1 MLFFKKYGTILI
13 KLLLFNIV
21 LSAGIVAILLFSKNT
36 SGFSMLNI
44 SVLLICVI
52 LPNLL
57 FTFFL
62 LKSQARFM
70 KQILQSFDDITSEKN
85 FHNGEELQSSNI
97 SEAKHWARD
106 FLTNINTI
114 VNEKNRLVVELL
126 ESKKLLEHYSNNLE
140 EIVEQRTE
148 ILKWL
153 AITDPLTG
161 LYNRRYF
168 MEQLEQ
174 EFKRSRRYERDLSL
188 LMIDIDFFKRVNDT
202 FGHQTGDLVL
212 RKISSI
218 IESQLRDADVAFR
231 FGGEEFMVILPE
243 TSLQDASNVA
253 ERMRTEI
260 MHSYYHH
267 DGSEFNVTVSIG
279 IISVKCNQVESID
292 SLIQKVDDNLYMAK
306 KRGRNQIIAN

>member
-1 MLFFKKYGTILI
+1 MLFFKRYGTILI
-13 KLLLFNIV
+13 KLLLYNIV
-21 LSAGIVAILLFSKNT
+21 LSTGIVAILLFSNNST
-36 SGFSMLNI
+36 GFSMLTI
-44 SVLLICVI
+44 SVLLVCII
-52 LPNLL
+52 LLNLL

-62 LKSQARFM
+62 LKSQTRSM
-70 KQILQSFDDITSEKN
+70 NKILQSFNDITSEKN
-85 FHNGEELQSSNI
+85 LLNGEELKSSDI
-97 SEAKHWARD
+97 PEIKHWAKG

-114 VNEKNRLVVELL
+114 VKEKNELVVELL

-188 LMIDIDFFKRVNDT
+188 LMIDIDFFKRINDT

-218 IESQLRDADVAFR
+218 VESQLRDADLAFR

-253 ERMRTEI
+253 ERTRTEI

-267 DGSEFNVTVSIG
+267 DESEFNVTVSIG

-292 SLIQKVDDNLYMAK
+292 SLIKKVDDNLYMAK
-306 KRGRNQIIAN
+306 KSGRNQIVAS

>member
-1 MLFFKKYGTILI
+1 MLFFKKYGTIII
-13 KLLLFNIV
+13 KLLLYNIV
-21 LSAGIVAILLFSKNT
+21 LSTGIVAILLFSSNST
-36 SGFSMLNI
+36 GFSMLTI
-44 SVLLICVI
+44 SILLVCII
-52 LPNLL
+52 LSNLL

-62 LKSQARFM
+62 LKSQTRSM
-70 KQILQSFDDITSEKN
+70 KQILQSFSDITSEKN
-85 FHNGEELQSSNI
+85 LLNGEELKSSDI
-97 SEAKHWARD
+97 PEIKHWAKG

-114 VNEKNRLVVELL
+114 VKEKNELVVELL

-188 LMIDIDFFKRVNDT
+188 LMIDIDFFKRINDT
-202 FGHQTGDLVL
+202 YGHQTGDLVL

-218 IESQLRDADVAFR
+218 VESQLRDADLAFR

-267 DGSEFNVTVSIG
+267 DESEFNVTVSIG

-292 SLIQKVDDNLYMAK
+292 SLIKKVDDNLYMAK
-306 KRGRNQIIAN
+306 KSGRNQIVAS

>member
-1 MLFFKKYGTILI
+1 MVFFNKYGAILI
-13 KLLLFNIV
+13 KLILYNILLSTGIIAILVFSKDPTGFSV
-21 LSAGIVAILLFSKNT
+21 LSVAILLVF
-36 SGFSMLNI
+36 
-44 SVLLICVI
+44 VI
-52 LPNLL
+52 LSNLL

-62 LKSQARFM
+62 IRSQTRSV
-70 KQILQSFDDITSEKN
+70 KQIIQSFDQITSEN
-85 FHNGEELQSSNI
+85 NLGNREALQSSEI
-97 SEAKHWARD
+97 PGIKSWAKG

-114 VNEKNRLVVELL
+114 VEEKNKLVVELL

-188 LMIDIDFFKRVNDT
+188 LMVDIDYFKRVNDS

-218 IESQLRDADVAFR
+218 IESQLRDADLAFR
-231 FGGEEFMVILPE
+231 FGGEEFMIILPE
-243 TSLQDASNVA
+243 TSLEDAHSVG
-253 ERMRTEI
+253 ERTRTEI

-267 DGSEFNVTVSIG
+267 DESEFNVTASIG
-279 IISVKCNQVESID
+279 IISLKCNLVESID
-292 SLIQKVDDNLYMAK
+292 SLIKKVDENLYLAK
-306 KRGRNQIIAN
+306 KRGRNQIVAS

>member
-1 MLFFKKYGTILI
+1 MPFFTKYGTII
-13 KLLLFNIV
+13 VKLFVYNLV
-21 LSAGIVAILLFSKNT
+21 LAAGIFTIMLLTDTIADYSLTGISLLILFVILANILFSILLVKN
-36 SGFSMLNI
+36 
-44 SVLLICVI
+44 
-52 LPNLL
+52 
-57 FTFFL
+57 
-62 LKSQARFM
+62 QARHLN
-70 KQILQSFDDITSEKN
+70 QIMRSFTRITSDNPDLEKQGTRFSQN
-85 FHNGEELQSSNI
+85 KGMNQWVQG
-97 SEAKHWARD
+97 

-114 VNEKNRLVVELL
+114 VEEKNKLVEELL
-126 ESKKLLEHYSNNLE
+126 ESRKLLEHYSTNLE
-140 EIVEQRTE
+140 DMVEQRTE

-188 LMIDIDFFKRVNDT
+188 LMLDIDYFKRVNDT
-202 FGHQTGDLVL
+202 YGHQVGDLVL

-218 IESQLRDADVAFR
+218 IEGQLRDADLAFR

-243 TSLQDASNVA
+243 TSTRDASNVA

-267 DGSEFNVTVSIG
+267 EDAEFNVTVSIG
-279 IISVKCNQVESID
+279 IISMQGNMIETVD
-292 SLIQKVDDNLYMAK
+292 SFLKKVDDNLYIAK
-306 KRGRNQIIAN
+306 NRGRNKIVAS

>member
-13 KLLLFNIV
+13 KLLLYNIL
-21 LSAGIVAILLFSKNT
+21 LSVAIVAILLFSKDST
-36 SGFSMLNI
+36 GYSILTI
-44 SVLLICVI
+44 SILLLCVI
-52 LPNLL
+52 FSNLL

-62 LKSQARFM
+62 LKSQSRSM
-70 KQILQSFDDITSEKN
+70 KQILQSFDDITSENN
-85 FHNGEELQSSNI
+85 FPNGEELESSDI
-97 SEAKHWARD
+97 PEIKHWAKD

-114 VNEKNRLVVELL
+114 VKEKNNLVVELL

-140 EIVEQRTE
+140 AIVEQRTE

-174 EFKRSRRYERDLSL
+174 EFKRSRRYERDISL
-188 LMIDIDFFKRVNDT
+188 LMIDIDFFKRINDT

-218 IESQLRDADVAFR
+218 IESQLRDADLAFR

-243 TSLQDASNVA
+243 TALQDASNVA

-267 DGSEFNVTVSIG
+267 DESEFNVTVSIG

-292 SLIQKVDDNLYMAK
+292 SLIKKVDDNLYMAK
-306 KRGRNQIIAN
+306 RSGRNQIVAS

>member
-13 KLLLFNIV
+13 KLLLYNIV
-21 LSAGIVAILLFSKNT
+21 LSTGIVAILLFSNNST
-36 SGFSMLNI
+36 GFSMLTI
-44 SVLLICVI
+44 LVLLVCII
-52 LPNLL
+52 LSNLL

-62 LKSQARFM
+62 LKSQTRSM
-70 KQILQSFDDITSEKN
+70 NQILQSFNDITSEKN
-85 FHNGEELQSSNI
+85 LLNGEELESSDI
-97 SEAKHWARD
+97 PEIKHWAKG

-114 VNEKNRLVVELL
+114 VKEKNELVVELL

-188 LMIDIDFFKRVNDT
+188 LMIDIDFFKRINDT

-218 IESQLRDADVAFR
+218 VESQLRDADLAFR

-243 TSLQDASNVA
+243 TSLQDVSNVA

-267 DGSEFNVTVSIG
+267 DESEFNVTVSIG

-292 SLIQKVDDNLYMAK
+292 SLIRKVDDNLYMAK
-306 KRGRNQIIAN
+306 KSGRNQIVAS